1 MSTSKSG
8 LQARPTSWF
17 PCCAGDGTPG
27 SAGPTILLA
36 FLRLTLRGAFPRPGG
51 FDYAAPPRLHAKQ
64 LPRLFAHTARKL
76 SVLSS
81 RRSRMLLPLQLL
93 LETLRTLCSPGWVFV
108 PQILLL
114 NLGCPGTCSHPPA
127 SAVLGSQERAASPG
141 YRSFWRELTPYQ
153 YWLSWSGGE

>member
-27 SAGPTILLA
+27 SAGPAILLA
-36 FLRLTLRGAFPRPGG
+36 FLRLTLCGAFPRPGR

-108 PQILLL
+108 HRSYYLTLAALELAVIPLPPQSW
-114 NLGCPGTCSHPPA
+114 GHR
-127 SAVLGSQERAASPG
+127 SARPHLATDH
-141 YRSFWRELTPYQ
+141 F
-153 YWLSWSGGE
+153 GEN